1 MTHRWTIAGIVT
13 LAALVTA
20 VSSAHST
27 DLHQD
32 NAPRTH
38 YGGPVQ
44 NTRYN
49 HAAPTS
55 GGTAAKAV
63 FHSADVQDTT
73 GCPTQ
78 DLRILWLHRLS
89 TPQYCRP
96 SQHVP

>member
-27 DLHQD
+27 DLRQD

-49 HAAPTS
+49 QAAPTN
-55 GGTAAKAV
+55 GGAVMKAV
-63 FHSADVQDTT
+63 FHEVE
-73 GCPTQ
+73 
-78 DLRILWLHRLS
+78 
-89 TPQYCRP
+89 
-96 SQHVP
+96 V

>member
-49 HAAPTS
+49 KAAPTS
-55 GGTAAKAV
+55 GGTAEKAV
-63 FHSADVQDTT
+63 FHSADVQEKT

-89 TPQYCRP
+89 SPQYCRP
-96 SQHVP
+96 SQHAP